1 MRYAIE
7 KPYSPLPRAAERV
20 VPPALRRALGLD
32 RVSFPTIAL
41 DGFDASE
48 VQLGGDGVALA
59 LPTPR
64 FKLWGMTLGMT
75 SDLLAA
81 HRGQAPLNKPPAMPH
96 NAVLRAAVKLGALD
110 DAGRFGVG
118 RFGAAGALLV
128 VAAVAASRTI
138 GARL

>member
-1 MRYAIE
+1 MKR
-7 KPYSPLPRAAERV
+7 
-20 VPPALRRALGLD
+20 
-32 RVSFPTIAL
+32 
-41 DGFDASE
+41 
-48 VQLGGDGVALA
+48 GVALA

-75 SDLLAA
+75 SDLLALT
-81 HRGQAPLNKPPAMPH
+81 GQAPLNKPPAMPH